1 MNLFALNMNSF
12 CCTKNTEDKLDS
24 RLGKETCTVP
34 TDQGYI
40 YIYHFQRYISL
51 SKKKVAIPAKKMD
64 RNMNEVIY
72 TKRNS
77 KYCC

>member
-40 YIYHFQRYISL
+40 YIYITFKDIYHFQR
-51 SKKKVAIPAKKMD
+51 
-64 RNMNEVIY
+64 
-72 TKRNS
+72 KR
-77 KYCC
+77 